1 MNDTTETYEYEAVS
15 DAWEPPPARDGEL
28 PPRPRRR
35 LVTPVTQV
43 LAGVLIA
50 ALGFFAGVKVQK
62 GQGDTAA
69 SAGAGARSGARPG
82 GLPGAGQGPGGGTG
96 PRSGGQGTFGT
107 VANKKGKTLY
117 VQTADGNTVRVKLGA
132 NAKVIR
138 TASSNVKRIHPG
150 DTVVVQGA
158 KRQTGTITATQVN
171 ATSATA
177 ASSGGLFPGAGGGSG
192 PPSAGTAG
200 SGSGGGGPTF
210 FVAP

>member
-1 MNDTTETYEYEAVS
+1 MSDTTETYEYVAER
-15 DAWEPPPARDGEL
+15 DAWGTPPGGEL

-35 LVTPVTQV
+35 LVTPATLV
-43 LAGVLIA
+43 LAAVLIA

-69 SAGAGARSGARPG
+69 SAGAGPRSGAS
-82 GLPGAGQGPGGGTG
+82 PGAFPGTGAGPRGGTG
-96 PRSGGQGTFGT
+96 ARPGGQGTFGT

-117 VQTADGNTVRVKLGA
+117 VQTADGNTVKVRLGA
-132 NAKVIR
+132 DAKVIR

-158 KRQTGTITATQVN
+158 RGKTGTITATQVN

-192 PPSAGTAG
+192 PPGGGSAGNG
-200 SGSGGGGPTF
+200 SGGGGGPTF